1 MTTKNIMKV
10 LKSISIEEFTKY
22 LKSFVIV
29 LGLFGINIEL
39 TQEQIKALFEV
50 LAGLYLLVTI
60 YEGRLKR
67 KYKKKD

>member
-1 MTTKNIMKV
+1 MTTKDII
-10 LKSISIEEFTKY
+10 KSISFEEFAKY

-29 LGLFGINIEL
+29 LGLFGVNIEL
-39 TQEQIKALFEV
+39 TQEQMKAVFEV
-50 LAGLYLLVTI
+50 LAGIYLLVTI